1 MKPQRNRARDIGFY
15 VLILVLL
22 ACTLFTL
29 LNQEPENELSYAQVK
44 DFFNDVD
51 TVSGATLSSTAVRN
65 GVNAVV
71 RYYNEEI
78 AKGGKA

>member
-1 MKPQRNRARDIGFY
+1 MYVRDNKIYKIVIGENSETFLGKLDNANYYENFY
-15 VLILVLL
+15 DKDL
-22 ACTLFTL
+22 T
-29 LNQEPENELSYAQVK
+29 ELS
-44 DFFNDVD
+44 DFNDVD

>member
-1 MKPQRNRARDIGFY
+1 MGKLDDANYYENFY
-15 VLILVLL
+15 DKDL
-22 ACTLFTL
+22 T
-29 LNQEPENELSYAQVK
+29 ELS
-44 DFFNDVD
+44 DFNDVD

-78 AKGGKA
+78 SKGGKA